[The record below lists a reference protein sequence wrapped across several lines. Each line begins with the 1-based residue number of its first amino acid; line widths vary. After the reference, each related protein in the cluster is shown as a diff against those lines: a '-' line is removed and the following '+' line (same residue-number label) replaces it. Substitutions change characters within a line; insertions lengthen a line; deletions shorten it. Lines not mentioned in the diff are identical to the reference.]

1 MMINIKTYEG
11 FFDVFRKSKNPKDIT
26 TALIEDLK
34 NNVDSIKN
42 DNNSTKKNS
51 EISYAITIFKSNNIP
66 SKLLLKDIFTIKIS
80 KGKDVTCKIR
90 IDRIHKNFDLRSDII
105 ELRGE
110 KEGEH
115 KIKTI
120 EKTFNINQS
129 QKIEQIIQQIK
140 SDTHSLYEQFK
151 IYAKSD
157 EIISSIKNID
167 KLSDD
172 SLMSEINKR
181 LEIKKNREEYKK
193 QLLKE
198 FDIDN
203 VESLILDLKDEF
215 YDVTTRVFSRSGIRS
230 NDEKIFFEI
239 SGSKHFEERNV
250 GLKTRI
256 KCNEFIERYRAEYG
270 DKYKID
276 VQITDRFYIQFEI
289 GDYPKELILDK
300 RTIRRRVD

>member
-1 MMINIKTYEG
+1 MINIKTYEG
-11 FFDVFRKSKNPKDIT
+11 FFDIFRKSKNPKDIT

-34 NNVDSIKN
+34 NNVASIKN
-42 DNNSTKKNS
+42 DNSTKNNS
-51 EISYAITIFKSNNIP
+51 EISYTITIFKSNNIP
-66 SKLLLKDIFTIKIS
+66 SKLLLKDIFTINIS

-90 IDRIHKNFDLRSDII
+90 IDRIHKNFSLRSDIL

-120 EKTFNINQS
+120 EKTFNIKPS

-140 SDTHSLYEQFK
+140 SDISSLYEQFK
-151 IYAKSD
+151 IYAKSKSD
-157 EIISSIKNID
+157 EIISSIKKID
-167 KLSDD
+167 KLSND

-256 KCNEFIERYRAEYG
+256 KCNEFIERYRSEYG
-270 DKYKID
+270 DKYRID
-276 VQITDRFYIQFEI
+276 VQIIDRFYIQFEI

-300 RTIRRRVD
+300 RTIRRRVG